1 MKSVRLHVQARLT
14 PRPHTG
20 PVGQSQKDSSVQDTT
35 HTTVHAQCQPLRR
48 TMARASLLA
57 AFPSLRSSSAFIDI
71 RILFCHVEKIKNDT
85 VSYTECKG
93 FGFFWRVLCFY
104 PETNTSFRTALSVN
118 PSPALGASY
127 VIYVILGKAFSACLQ
142 DSGWR
147 PASILTVHAFSCWE
161 QLSKWVFL
169 TFWLSGEVNL
179 SLRETLL
186 RGGNCTSSAIALA
199 GKGLTI
205 ETDKMLLWNH
215 AQLHKYPEITACSGS

>member
-1 MKSVRLHVQARLT
+1 MGEAARPGTTDPTATHWTRRSVPKGQLSTGHHTHDRARSMSTLT
-14 PRPHTG
+14 QDHG
-20 PVGQSQKDSSVQDTT
+20 KGQS
-35 HTTVHAQCQPLRR
+35 ACC
-48 TMARASLLA
+48 
-57 AFPSLRSSSAFIDI
+57 FPFSALIVRFYWHQNFI
-71 RILFCHVEKIKNDT
+71 LPCGKKKKKWH
-85 VSYTECKG
+85 KG

-118 PSPALGASY
+118 PSPAPGASY
-127 VIYVILGKAFSACLQ
+127 VIYVILGKALSACLQ
-142 DSGWR
+142 DSRWR

-161 QLSKWVFL
+161 QLSNWVFL